1 MTDNTEKKEE
11 EPPTSEKGASEQ
23 DKTDE
28 KSFTDTQL
36 FAGVMVV
43 ILSFAL
49 VAFAMSGGGGGADID
64 GDVSEFNF
72 PDWADENS
80 IEPDQALQS
89 HTQLLEEQS
98 FTLSADISSEAQ
110 EQEQTSEFTYQ
121 YSSESDSAFGVQ
133 ETDGQETQTY
143 EDYAEQQIY
152 IANMGEGTYEREF
165 LNQPPFTGG
174 DVVVQFLSFS
184 EIEAVGTTNDGS
196 VVVYEITALTEDF
209 QQEAGDIDIEGQFHL
224 HEDGYFTHISVQID
238 EGEAGTTSTQ
248 NIDIT
253 DVGSTT
259 FEEPEWL
266 PEAIEQTEFAE
277 EPEPEGDELPD
288 DIQLE

>member
-1 MTDNTEKKEE
+1 MTDNTE
-11 EPPTSEKGASEQ
+11 EPPKTENGDSEQ
-23 DKTDE
+23 NTEDK

-43 ILSFAL
+43 VLSFAL
-49 VAFAMSGGGGGADID
+49 LAVAMGGGGGGTTVD

-72 PDWADENS
+72 PEWADENS
-80 IEPDQALQS
+80 IDPNQALQS

-98 FTLSADISSEAQ
+98 FTLSADITSESQ
-110 EQEQTSEFTYQ
+110 EQEQYSEFTYQ
-121 YSSESDSAFGVQ
+121 FNSDSNSAFGIQ

-152 IANMGEGTYEREF
+152 IANMGDGTYEREF
-165 LNQPPFTGG
+165 LGQPPFTGG

-184 EIEAVGTTNDGS
+184 EIEAIGTIDDGS
-196 VVVYEITALTEDF
+196 VVVYEITELTEDF
-209 QQEAGDIDIEGQFHL
+209 QQEAGDLDINGEFHL

-238 EGEAGTTSTQ
+238 EGETTSTQ

-253 DVGSTT
+253 NVGSTT

-266 PEAIEQTEFAE
+266 SEAIEQTEFAE
-277 EPEPEGDELPD
+277 EPEPAGGELPD